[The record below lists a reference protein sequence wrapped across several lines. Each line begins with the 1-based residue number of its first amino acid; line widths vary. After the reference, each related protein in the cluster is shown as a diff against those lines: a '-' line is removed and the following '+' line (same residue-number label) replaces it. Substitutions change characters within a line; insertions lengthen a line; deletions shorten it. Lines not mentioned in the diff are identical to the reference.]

1 MPKRS
6 NEFQRLIHLIFE
18 HLAPTASVRESAMV
32 MEAGIPTPTEREVDI
47 LVESEIAGVP
57 FRMAVECRGRGR
69 KDDIG
74 WVDCLVG
81 KYAHLPID
89 KIVAVSK
96 SGLTPAA
103 IEKAQFHG
111 IEIRTLQAA
120 LDADW
125 QKEYVKIAPGALS
138 MRVFVGAYAI
148 VAEPPLP
155 ENFEAASF
163 RCFQDEQEMGF
174 LPEVVQAYA
183 DQRAKLFFQEEFGK
197 TYQTLA
203 DLSKVTLLEACAQP
217 RDLKLREATGAS
229 HKVLEIQVRFD
240 LFLGLR
246 RGTVDLFKFGRAGVS
261 IGTVELSDGA
271 SFRTT
276 TVQNAGDP
284 KTRIRIDKKR
294 KG

>member
-1 MPKRS
+1 
-6 NEFQRLIHLIFE
+6 
-18 HLAPTASVRESAMV
+18 MV
-32 MEAGIPTPTEREVDI
+32 MEVGLPTPIEREVDI

-81 KYAHLPID
+81 KYAHLPVD
-89 KIVAVSK
+89 KVVAVSK
-96 SGLTPAA
+96 SGLTRAA
-103 IEKAQFHG
+103 VEKAQFHG

-138 MRVFVGAYAI
+138 MRVFVPQYA
-148 VAEPPLP
+148 VLTEPPLP
-155 ENFEAASF
+155 EDFDGASY
-163 RCFQDEQEMGF
+163 RCFQDDEEVGF
-174 LPEVVQAYA
+174 LPEVIQAYA
-183 DQRAKLFFQEEFGK
+183 DQRAREFFQDEFGK

-203 DLSKVTLLEACAQP
+203 DLNKVTLLQAQAQP
-217 RDLKLREATGAS
+217 RDLKLQDATGAS
-229 HKVLEIQVRFD
+229 YKALEIYVRFD
-240 LFLGLR
+240 LILGLR

-271 SFRTT
+271 SLRTT
-276 TVQNAGDP
+276 TVQDVGDP
-284 KTRIRIDKKR
+284 NTRIRIDKQR